1 MDKKEIIDKIKNEK
15 VGVLGT
21 DTLYGLVALASSRAS
36 VEYVYDLKKR
46 DRQKPFIVL
55 ISKFDD
61 IFSFGVEID
70 GGIKSFLKK
79 IWPGKISVI
88 LPCDDDKL
96 FYIHRGKKSI
106 AFRVPDKKSLRDIID
121 ETGPIVAP
129 SANLEGSLP
138 AKNIKEAKEY
148 FGSKIDF
155 YNDEG
160 TLSSKPSTLIKV
172 EDNKINVLRRGEVNI
187 KKNVN

>member
-187 KKNVN
+187 KKNV